1 MINSNVKKAI
11 PKLSDY
17 RERFKK
23 HQISPRELV
32 VQNLPKEK
40 LIKADGG
47 LESFQYKG
55 DKLFFG
61 PGVEEDT
68 GF

>member
-1 MINSNVKKAI
+1 M
-11 PKLSDY
+11 
-17 RERFKK
+17 
-23 HQISPRELV
+23 V

-40 LIKADGG
+40 LIKSDGG
-47 LESFQYKG
+47 LEGFQYKG